1 MKITRLC
8 FSALAA
14 VLFVF
19 SSQASADFVI
29 VDFTAP
35 GALNVTTAGLEVQ
48 TVTEPVTGV
57 SFTVTAS
64 DVTVN
69 NTNSG
74 GLTTRNNGLGSNA
87 RNNGTFLNLIGGE
100 SEIIQF
106 TLSGVTGLA
115 PNQSII
121 LSDLLSQ
128 NARSIAADQSGGLG
142 GTFGN
147 VAGDDV
153 VLTSD
158 LGNTFRIFQ
167 SDTGDLGSI
176 LLNANDTSSTDPIGN
191 TFAHSANDFEFNN
204 SFTISLTANDAV
216 EIQGLR
222 FAVVTAAV
230 PEPTSTALLGLG
242 ALGFV
247 LRRRRN

>member
-1 MKITRLC
+1 M
-8 FSALAA
+8 
-14 VLFVF
+14 
-19 SSQASADFVI
+19 
-29 VDFTAP
+29 
-35 GALNVTTAGLEVQ
+35 Q

-57 SFTVTAS
+57 TFTVTAS
-64 DVTVN
+64 DATVTN
-69 NTNSG
+69 SNSG
-74 GLTTRNNGLGSNA
+74 GLTTRNNGLGSTA
-87 RNNGTFLNLIGGE
+87 RNNGTFLNFVGE

-115 PNQSII
+115 ANQSII

-128 NARSIAADQSGGLG
+128 NARSTAADQSGGLG

-147 VAGDDV
+147 VASDDV

-222 FAVVTAAV
+222 FAVVTEAV
-230 PEPTSTALLGLG
+230 PEPSSLALLGL
-242 ALGFV
+242 ASLGLV
-247 LRRRRN
+247 TRRRR

>member
-19 SSQASADFVI
+19 SSQASADLVI
-29 VDFTAP
+29 VDFTSS
-35 GALNVTTAGLEVQ
+35 GAFNGTTAGLEVQ
-48 TVTEPVTGV
+48 TVTDAATGV

-64 DVTVN
+64 DATVN
-69 NTNSG
+69 NSNNG
-74 GLTTRNNGLGSNA
+74 GLTTRNNGLGSTA
-87 RNNGTFLNLIGGE
+87 RNNGTFLNFVGE
-100 SEIIQF
+100 SEIILF

-115 PNQSII
+115 ANQSII

-128 NARSIAADQSGGLG
+128 NARSTAADQSGGLS

-147 VAGDDV
+147 FAGDDV

-158 LGNTFRIFQ
+158 LGNTFSIFQ

-176 LLNANDTSSTDPIGN
+176 LLNATDSASTDPVGN

-204 SFTISLTANDAV
+204 SFTLSLTANDAV

-222 FAVVTAAV
+222 FAVVTAV
-230 PEPTSTALLGLG
+230 PEPSSLALLGL
-242 ALGFV
+242 ASLGLV
-247 LRRRRN
+247 TRRRR

>member
-1 MKITRLC
+1 M
-8 FSALAA
+8 AA
-14 VLFVF
+14 
-19 SSQASADFVI
+19 
-29 VDFTAP
+29 
-35 GALNVTTAGLEVQ
+35 
-48 TVTEPVTGV
+48 
-57 SFTVTAS
+57 
-64 DVTVN
+64 
-69 NTNSG
+69 
-74 GLTTRNNGLGSNA
+74 
-87 RNNGTFLNLIGGE
+87 
-100 SEIIQF
+100 
-106 TLSGVTGLA
+106 
-115 PNQSII
+115 NQSII

-128 NARSIAADQSGGLG
+128 NARSTAANQSGGLG

-147 VAGDDV
+147 VASDDV
-153 VLTSD
+153 LLTSD

-204 SFTISLTANDAV
+204 SFTLSLTANDAV

-222 FAVVTAAV
+222 FAVVTAV
-230 PEPTSTALLGLG
+230 PEPTSNVLLGLG

>member
-19 SSQASADFVI
+19 SSQASADII
-29 VDFTAP
+29 VDFTSP
-35 GALNVTTAGLEVQ
+35 GPLNVTTAGLEVQ
-48 TVTEPVTGV
+48 TVTETVTGV

-74 GLTTRNNGLGSNA
+74 GLTTRNNGLGSDA
-87 RNNGTFLNLIGGE
+87 RNNGTFLNFIGGE

-115 PNQSII
+115 ANQSII

-128 NARSIAADQSGGLG
+128 NARSTSADQSGGLG

-222 FAVVTAAV
+222 FAVVTAV
-230 PEPTSTALLGLG
+230 PEPTSTVLLGLG